1 MEKKNYNPKARKRA
15 KAPLYMRSPIG
26 RRFQEPNP
34 DLEGHL
40 LAYGRYRTKI
50 FPEDLPEWYVE
61 GYMYKRHGFMS
72 AKGVRQLFYRP
83 NYVFNHLY
91 CLW

>member
-1 MEKKNYNPKARKRA
+1 MEKMNYNPKARKRA

-26 RRFQEPNP
+26 RRFQESNP
-34 DLEGHL
+34 DPEGHL

-61 GYMYKRHGFMS
+61 GYKDFTIEVGQHPIPAGTE
-72 AKGVRQLFYRP
+72 KTLQ
-83 NYVFNHLY
+83 
-91 CLW
+91 